1 MSEQIFEKYPIF
13 RNEKMKL
20 CEITEGEDISAFFTY
35 PLTKAQMLWMV
46 KIFQQ
51 QYKKQEQITLG
62 IYIDSTLV
70 GLLQLKKKQAEVF
83 EIGYHIKKEYRN
95 KGYMKQAIQLLINN
109 IHDAQIKVIE
119 AYVHASNSIS
129 KHLLECCGFLQGINK
144 NGVLIY
150 RYRMKE

>member
-1 MSEQIFEKYPIF
+1 MSEQIFEKYPIYKDG
-13 RNEKMKL
+13 KMKL
-20 CEITEGEDISAFFTY
+20 CEITEGEDLSAFFTY

-46 KIFQQ
+46 QIFQQ
-51 QYKKQEQITLG
+51 QFKKHEQITFG
-62 IYIDSTLV
+62 IYINCILV
-70 GLLQLKKKQAEVF
+70 GLLQMKKKQGEVF

-95 KGYMKQAIQLLINN
+95 KGYMKQAIQLLLNN
-109 IHDAQIKVIE
+109 IHDDQIKVIE
-119 AYVHASNSIS
+119 AYVHTTNSIS